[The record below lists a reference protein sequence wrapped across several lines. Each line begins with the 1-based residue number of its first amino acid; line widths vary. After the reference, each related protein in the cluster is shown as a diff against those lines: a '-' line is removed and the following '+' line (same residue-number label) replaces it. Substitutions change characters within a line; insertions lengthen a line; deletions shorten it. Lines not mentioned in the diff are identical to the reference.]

1 MCRNRSMSRL
11 YGEGGTELS
20 KKNKGLAK
28 LRVEILAAALIS
40 LVFAFSVQ
48 KTSYYVGVSWVD
60 RQLSS
65 AAYLGKHALK
75 MISSLQNYIDEYQL
89 SDEDTTLLSRW
100 QKKENVS
107 FSLYDEET
115 EEMTYFY
122 IFSDEQPLTV
132 KVAETEY
139 ATSKNNADAIGID
152 NAIATP
158 AL

>member
-1 MCRNRSMSRL
+1 M
-11 YGEGGTELS
+11 S
-20 KKNKGLAK
+20 KKRRGLAK

-48 KTSYYVGVSWVD
+48 KTSYYLGVSWVD

-115 EEMTYFY
+115 E
-122 IFSDEQPLTV
+122 
-132 KVAETEY
+132 
-139 ATSKNNADAIGID
+139 
-152 NAIATP
+152 
-158 AL
+158 

>member
-1 MCRNRSMSRL
+1 M
-11 YGEGGTELS
+11 S
-20 KKNKGLAK
+20 KKRRGLAK

-48 KTSYYVGVSWVD
+48 KTSYYLGVSWVD

-100 QKKENVS
+100 QKKENV
-107 FSLYDEET
+107 
-115 EEMTYFY
+115 
-122 IFSDEQPLTV
+122 IR
-132 KVAETEY
+132 
-139 ATSKNNADAIGID
+139 
-152 NAIATP
+152 
-158 AL
+158 